1 MTTGGDAGDDGHS
14 GETDDNGRDAAAG
27 TGIDPSTNGAVSGR
41 ADAAG
46 GVSLAADLPAGSVEQ
61 RSPAER
67 TTDQRSVSAR
77 IQLYWGLQIA
87 AISLVVGIFAA
98 GALSATSLGTGA
110 APVVAGG
117 LLVAGTVW
125 VVLRYQAWVYQ
136 LRADAL
142 YMERGVA
149 THVRS
154 LVPYVRIQ
162 HVDTSRGPLE
172 RALGLSTL
180 VVYTAGSRGADVS
193 VPGLTPEEASELQQR
208 LKKLA
213 IDAEGNDAV

>member
-1 MTTGGDAGDDGHS
+1 MTTGGDDGDDGYS
-14 GETDDNGRDAAAG
+14 GETDDNGREATVGAEV
-27 TGIDPSTNGAVSGR
+27 DPSTNGAGR

-46 GVSLAADLPAGSVEQ
+46 RVSLAADTQTDGVEQ
-61 RSPAER
+61 RSLTER
-67 TTDQRSVSAR
+67 TTDRRSISAQ

-98 GALSATSLGTGA
+98 GALSATSLGARA

-117 LLVAGTVW
+117 LLVVGTVW

-172 RALGLSTL
+172 RTLGLSTL

-193 VPGLTPEEASELQQR
+193 IPGLTPEEADELQQR
-208 LKKLA
+208 LKQLA